1 MATRL
6 VPEEDGWMKV
16 LRKGQVPANQTTLI
30 LQPQE
35 DFTLADFRPAA
46 LMIAIRDAGNLLP
59 SEANATYI
67 TIHQHQNIAVIKT
80 LQKTAAAKIT
90 RTSSICIHCKPSQE
104 SMRLRDAPG
113 GLLQRS
119 CSWHRCRHPDQ
130 RADGQPLCPGD
141 RHHQRPHDGKIGNS
155 ITFRGTYI
163 PPYILFYMAKYR
175 CKPNKPKAQFCNTC
189 YCIGHRADV
198 CPQAGS
204 HKCKKC
210 GKLLDEPDQQHE
222 CHMNCVNCHGE
233 HPADYEDCPARREAD
248 AETTKAA
255 YLKRIKLR
263 KNQQEQLTQ
272 KQVQVQDPK
281 THEQQPKSQ
290 PLQRNHASRVS
301 RPNQRDARQGR
312 SNSCNSTP
320 GTRRS
325 RSLSAGRRNT
335 EVSRPAFLPF
345 TPTRHTDKHT
355 HRNEHKPIWQ
365 SQSYKQAL
373 VRKKKRFRQ

>member
-1 MATRL
+1 M
-6 VPEEDGWMKV
+6 
-16 LRKGQVPANQTTLI
+16 LRTSPYTC
-30 LQPQE
+30 
-35 DFTLADFRPAA
+35 
-46 LMIAIRDAGNLLP
+46 
-59 SEANATYI
+59 
-67 TIHQHQNIAVIKT
+67 
-80 LQKTAAAKIT
+80 T
-90 RTSSICIHCKPSQE
+90 RTSLLSRPCKNLPRRRSPAPAASTLQTKPGTCVYE
-104 SMRLRDAPG
+104 MPPEDSCKGVVHGIDAGTPTSELMANLCAPG
-113 GLLQRS
+113 TDIINARMMGRS
-119 CSWHRCRHPDQ
+119 ET
-130 RADGQPLCPGD
+130 A
-141 RHHQRPHDGKIGNS
+141 I

-163 PPYILFYMAKYR
+163 PPYVLLYMAKYR
-175 CKPNKPKAQFCNTC
+175 CKPHKPKAQFCNTC

-204 HKCKKC
+204 QKCKKC

-233 HPADYEDCPARREAD
+233 HPADYEDCLARREAD

-263 KNQQEQLTQ
+263 KNQQEQVTQ
-272 KQVQVQDPK
+272 KQVHVQDPK
-281 THEQQPKSQ
+281 THEQHPKSQ

-320 GTRRS
+320 GTRRA

-335 EVSRPAFLPF
+335 EVSRPAFLPL
-345 TPTRHTDKHT
+345 TPTRHPDKRT

-365 SQSYKQAL
+365 SQSYKQAV
-373 VRKKKRFRQ
+373 VRKKNDSVNSRVVGNKRTSAHANGDH